1 MFKNVLFGLTV
12 ALVSSMAFSGVAT
25 AQSTDA
31 SSLSA
36 EELEDLFKK
45 QKTRGLVLA
54 PTNAEDNT
62 ANSVEEDVAPKPA
75 QETYVELA
83 PEEQV
88 QIQISFDFDSA
99 ALRADQK
106 PKLATLC
113 TVMQNSDI
121 GEFRI
126 VGHTDTS
133 GSASYNERLSLLRA
147 EEVKRFMVSDCGVAE
162 DRLKAVGVGEAFPL
176 DKNDPQ
182 GDVNRRVEFQALS

>member
-1 MFKNVLFGLTV
+1 MFKTILLGLTITAASVIAYSGPV
-12 ALVSSMAFSGVAT
+12 A
-25 AQSTDA
+25 AQSNDA
-31 SSLSA
+31 STLSA

-54 PTNAEDNT
+54 PTNTTDNT
-62 ANSVEEDVAPKPA
+62 GNSDTEVAAKPD

-113 TVMQNSDI
+113 SVMQGTDI
-121 GEFRI
+121 GVFKI

-147 EEVKRFMVSDCGVAE
+147 QEVKRFMVSDCGIAE
-162 DRLKAVGVGEAFPL
+162 DRLQAVGVGEAFPL
-176 DKNDPQ
+176 DKDDPR